1 MPASSS
7 KTCLPLTSP
16 SATYQDGPGYFWE
29 KIVLRPGPPPAP
41 NPAPPPPDP
50 LPLPVE
56 KPAQADK
63 FDESV
68 VRCRDGTDPCQS
80 RIAQH
85 IMGRTMLTNV
95 VDPYHFTVRVRGRK
109 SSSVRL
115 SFRSPC
121 RLVSGKILQD
131 QGSIRATGNA
141 RLVGLLVHPQFC
153 SYLD

>member
-41 NPAPPPPDP
+41 NPVPPPPDP

-68 VRCRDGTDPCQS
+68 VRCRDGTDPCQG

-85 IMGRTMLTNV
+85 IMGRTMLTNMWPIRTISRFGLGFAKVRPSACLSGPPV
-95 VDPYHFTVRVRGRK
+95 V
-109 SSSVRL
+109 
-115 SFRSPC
+115 
-121 RLVSGKILQD
+121 
-131 QGSIRATGNA
+131 
-141 RLVGLLVHPQFC
+141 
-153 SYLD
+153 